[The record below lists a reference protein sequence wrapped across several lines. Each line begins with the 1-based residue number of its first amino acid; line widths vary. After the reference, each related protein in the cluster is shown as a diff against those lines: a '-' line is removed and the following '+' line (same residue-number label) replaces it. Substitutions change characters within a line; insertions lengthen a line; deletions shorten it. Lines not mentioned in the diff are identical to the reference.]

1 MKIGIDIRAT
11 QSHHKYRGIGK
22 YTRSLVEGMAL
33 IDKKNEYVL
42 FGEPGSKNDMKLNG
56 MNFTNVDV
64 VVNKSMGG
72 KIARLLF
79 GQKIATDQYQ
89 LDVFLQPDV
98 FAGRPTD
105 SAYKIA
111 VFYDLIPLIFKRE
124 YFDGLKGYRARLSYF
139 RYKKGIGHYKKFD
152 TIITISDSSK
162 RDLIRETGIDSAKIN
177 VIYPGFDHG
186 ASRPTKSALVSA
198 GDRYLLYVGS
208 CDYRKNISTIV
219 DAFDSLKEKSLI
231 DKLILVG
238 KDFAE
243 PGNSSVEQTIAQ
255 SRFSDHISTPGFL
268 SEGELAWLYQNA
280 IAYIYPSLYEGFGLP
295 VVEAMGY
302 SCPVLTF
309 DNSSL
314 HEVGGDAAIYA
325 QTAQEMVEAVDKLE
339 SDRNYRDHVVARSLT
354 QSKKFS
360 WQQTSKK
367 VLELLERRS

>member
-42 FGEPGSKNDMKLNG
+42 FGEPGGKNDMNLDG
-56 MNFTNVDV
+56 MNFTYVDV
-64 VVNKSMGG
+64 VVDKSIGG

-79 GQKIATDQYQ
+79 GQKIATDQYM

-98 FAGRPTD
+98 FAGRPTN
-105 SAYKIA
+105 SVYKIA
-111 VFYDLIPLIFKRE
+111 VFYDLIPLIFKRQ
-124 YFDGLKGYRARLSYF
+124 YFNDLKGHKARLSYY
-139 RYKKGIGHYKKFD
+139 RYKKGIRHYKKFD

-162 RDLIRETGIDSAKIN
+162 KDLIRETGIGGAKIK
-177 VIYPGFDHG
+177 VIYPGFDHD
-186 ASRPTKSALVSA
+186 AIKSVKSELVSA

-219 DAFDSLKEKSLI
+219 DAFDKLKERALI

-238 KDFAE
+238 KDFTE
-243 PGNSSVEQTIAQ
+243 PGNSSVKQTLAQ
-255 SRFSDHISTPGFL
+255 SSFRDCISTPGFL
-268 SEGELAWLYQNA
+268 SEEELSWLYQNA

-302 SCPVLTF
+302 SCPVITF

-314 HEVGGDAAIYA
+314 REVGGDAAIYA
-325 QTAQEMVEAVDKLE
+325 QTPLEMVEAVDRLE
-339 SDRNYRDHVVARSLT
+339 SDRKYRDRVIETSLT

-360 WQQTSKK
+360 WQKTSKM
-367 VLELLERRS
+367 VLNLLERKS